1 MDYYLVECSKKEMVK
16 GSTRDLL
23 ILMALNSAKMTGFDL
38 RMDWPMEKM
47 VELLKLKDSLKVDCL
62 GLLIVMALNSA
73 QMKEIDLTMDW
84 PMEKMMVFLTTKDSL
99 KVDCSD

>member
-1 MDYYLVECSKKEMVK
+1 MEMMMD
-16 GSTRDLL
+16 
-23 ILMALNSAKMTGFDL
+23 
-38 RMDWPMEKM
+38 
-47 VELLKLKDSLKVDCL
+47 LLKLKDSLKVDCL

-73 QMKEIDLTMDW
+73 QMTEIDLTMDW